1 MASGWA
7 YVGCADFAT
16 GSGPTGSVQFRAE
29 PGFQITGS
37 HSLVFYTSSVASPW
51 PGAPNF
57 AKNTLVL
64 SGTLYVS
71 GTISASH
78 LHIRDITEIDATGS
92 TKFGDSADDKHV
104 RTGSMYVYASR
115 TDLEIPSL
123 IVTASSDGTL
133 TRTGI
138 GLPAPSGALH
148 VQVGAGAAIAP
159 STWADD
165 FVLSSDVAPGVS
177 LLSPDNQN
185 PRIYFGSPSDA
196 VHSQWLGGYDLGYTL
211 FGTSVAG
218 HELHLESG
226 NATTALLLDANQ
238 NVTASAGDLLV
249 TNGSITAS
257 ADITAHAF
265 YSTHAEFSGSD
276 QQEILKVYS
285 KSKPYILFITS
296 SGKAEDEVSITMG
309 GGPPL
314 NGGFGNNAALTVSG
328 SISASV
334 NVSAS
339 QFWGDGTNITNV
351 GLVSA
356 ITNGV
361 DNRVTT
367 FASADAL
374 NGEANLTFDGSLLTV
389 AGNVAASVNVSAS
402 SFYSTEAQVSGT
414 DQQQLLK
421 VYSKAKPYILFVTSS
436 GAGADEASITMGGG
450 PPQADTDGTNNL
462 LTVSGSISASVNV
475 SASQFWGDGTNI
487 TNVGVISSISNGAD
501 NRVTT
506 FSSADALNGE
516 ASLTFD
522 GDLLT
527 VVGDYGITSSAPVS
541 ASAFYSTEAQ
551 FSGSDQQ
558 QLLKVYSKSKPY
570 ILFVTSSGAGVDE
583 ASITMGGGAP
593 QADVDG
599 TNNLLTVSGSI
610 SASVNVSAS
619 QFWGNGAN
627 LTGLSAFPFTGEA
640 AITGSLHITGSDS
653 GPLLEIFSDTVS
665 DVLTVSATQ
674 FSASVPVTASA
685 YRGHSLAI
693 GTDTVLGGTLSTV
706 AGGTRNEAT
715 DDYAVVAGG
724 YDNTATATY
733 TFVGG
738 GVQNNATATQASVV
752 GGNGNDVTQQQSFIG
767 GGASNT
773 VAAAASAIVGGSGNR
788 VEAGDAF
795 IGAGNT
801 NYNTGQFGAL
811 CAGYNNVVG
820 GSYSFVGAGK
830 ECTASAAYT
839 VVGGGYR
846 NKATG
851 LYSSILGGTYH
862 TASGQRAA
870 IIGGTGST
878 VSANGSI
885 AIGSG
890 LSVSTAN
897 TITLGGGTSDGGNH
911 AYSIVV
917 SGTLSASSN
926 VTASGHVSAST
937 YYGDGSNLTGIA
949 GGGGGGGIFTA
960 TAVNTAYTT
969 SSVGI
974 GQGLTT
980 PAALLHA
987 SASVDALTASLLQV
1001 DSKDLGTLLYVT
1013 ASGRVGI
1020 GTSTPGSLVEIS
1032 GIDNDMN
1039 EGFVLFNRGAANSD
1053 STGIYLKHYDDRSET
1068 FIRDRLFG
1076 NWGTELQ
1083 FGTSLKANES
1093 AVRMTLDSS
1102 GSLGIGCA
1110 VGVQDANRALL
1121 HVSSSNDAITG
1132 SLLQIDSKDFG
1143 PVLFVTGSGRVG
1155 IGTATPDHELAVNGN
1170 ISASLNISA
1179 SQFWGDGSNLTGIA
1193 GGGGGGIFT
1202 EINGTQAATT
1212 SSVSIGSSGTPAATL
1227 HVSSSGDAA
1236 LFRVDGLTETAPP
1249 LFVTGSGR
1257 VGIGTQAPGATLD
1270 VLGDTLSDQLRLGH
1284 GGAFWY
1290 KMGRGSDGFLDF
1302 QGTQTSHTG
1311 YTFKNSSG
1319 TGVVRIEA
1327 ENSRLAVTGSVLPG
1341 ADNTHDL
1348 GSAGKRWAN
1357 VYTGDLHLAND
1368 RGDWTVVEEEDY
1380 LTIKN
1385 NKTGKRFKLLMEE
1398 IE

>member
-1 MASGWA
+1 M
-7 YVGCADFAT
+7 YYT
-16 GSGPTGSVQFRAE
+16 GSYDRVQA
-29 PGFQITGS
+29 
-37 HSLVFYTSSVASPW
+37 
-51 PGAPNF
+51 
-57 AKNTLVL
+57 NTLVL
-64 SGTLYVS
+64 TGTLDVV
-71 GTISASH
+71 GVISASH
-78 LHIRDITEIDATGS
+78 LHIKDITEIDATGS
-92 TKFGDSADDKHV
+92 TRFGDSADDRHI
-104 RTGSMYVYASR
+104 RTGSMYVYAQR
-115 TDLEIPSL
+115 DGLETPSL

-133 TRTGI
+133 ARTGI

-148 VQVGAGAAIAP
+148 VQVGDGAAIAP

-196 VHSQWLGGYDLGYTL
+196 VHSQWLGGYDLGYTI

-226 NATTALLLDANQ
+226 NGTTALLLDANQ

-257 ADITAHAF
+257 ANITASAF
-265 YSTHAEFSGSD
+265 YGTQAQFSGSD
-276 QQEILKVYS
+276 QQEILHVYS
-285 KSKPYILFITS
+285 KS
-296 SGKAEDEVSITMG
+296 
-309 GGPPL
+309 
-314 NGGFGNNAALTVSG
+314 
-328 SISASV
+328 
-334 NVSAS
+334 
-339 QFWGDGTNITNV
+339 
-351 GLVSA
+351 
-356 ITNGV
+356 
-361 DNRVTT
+361 
-367 FASADAL
+367 
-374 NGEANLTFDGSLLTV
+374 
-389 AGNVAASVNVSAS
+389 
-402 SFYSTEAQVSGT
+402 
-414 DQQQLLK
+414 
-421 VYSKAKPYILFVTSS
+421 KPYILFVTSS
-436 GAGADEASITMGGG
+436 GATDDEASITMGGG

-462 LTVSGSISASVNV
+462 LTVSGSVSASTNISASQFWGDGTNITNVGVISSVANGAVTRVTTFADADSLNGEANLTFDGTLLAINGNLTASGDVTASAFYGTQAQFSGSDQQEILHVYSKSKPYILFVTSSGATDDEASITMGGGPPQADTDGTNNLVTVSGSISASVNV

-570 ILFVTSSGAGVDE
+570 ILFVTSSGAGVNE

-627 LTGLSAFPFTGEA
+627 LTGLNAFPFTGEA
-640 AITGSLHITGSDS
+640 AITGSLHVTGSDS

-665 DVLTVSATQ
+665 DILTVSATQ
-674 FSASVPVTASA
+674 FSASVPVTASV

-706 AGGTRNEAT
+706 AGGTLNEAT
-715 DDYAVVAGG
+715 ADYAVVAGG

-801 NYNTGQFGAL
+801 NYNAGQFGAL

-820 GSYSFVGAGK
+820 GSCSFVGAGK

-937 YYGDGSNLTGIA
+937 YYGDGSNLTGLGSGTPAGSDEMVQFNQAGAFGGASDFTYESGYSPSGRLKVGSSGFEVQVTGALYVSGA
-949 GGGGGGGIFTA
+949 GG
-960 TAVNTAYTT
+960 
-969 SSVGI
+969 VGNETLFDVT
-974 GQGLTT
+974 GR
-980 PAALLHA
+980 
-987 SASVDALTASLLQV
+987 
-1001 DSKDLGTLLYVT
+1001 DLG
-1013 ASGRVGI
+1013 SI
-1020 GTSTPGSLVEIS
+1020 
-1032 GIDNDMN
+1032 
-1039 EGFVLFNRGAANSD
+1039 
-1053 STGIYLKHYDDRSET
+1053 
-1068 FIRDRLFG
+1068 
-1076 NWGTELQ
+1076 
-1083 FGTSLKANES
+1083 
-1093 AVRMTLDSS
+1093 
-1102 GSLGIGCA
+1102 
-1110 VGVQDANRALL
+1110 
-1121 HVSSSNDAITG
+1121 
-1132 SLLQIDSKDFG
+1132 
-1143 PVLFVTGSGRVG
+1143 LFVTGSGKVG
-1155 IGTATPDHELAVNGN
+1155 IGTTTPDAALTVSGS

-1179 SQFWGDGSNLTGIA
+1179 SQFWGDGTNIT
-1193 GGGGGGIFT
+1193 
-1202 EINGTQAATT
+1202 
-1212 SSVSIGSSGTPAATL
+1212 
-1227 HVSSSGDAA
+1227 
-1236 LFRVDGLTETAPP
+1236 GLTSAAISSYTNASNNRIITSVDASTVNSEAYLT
-1249 LFVTGSGR
+1249 FNGS
-1257 VGIGTQAPGATLD
+1257 T
-1270 VLGDTLSDQLRLGH
+1270 
-1284 GGAFWY
+1284 
-1290 KMGRGSDGFLDF
+1290 
-1302 QGTQTSHTG
+1302 
-1311 YTFKNSSG
+1311 
-1319 TGVVRIEA
+1319 
-1327 ENSRLAVTGSVLPG
+1327 LAVTGSVLPG

-1348 GSAGKRWAN
+1348 GSSGMRWAN